1 MALIILRCIFLIKVG
16 GVSAIINTSLSD
28 TSTTVPWIVFSSIMG
43 GAVLVV
49 IGDIYAPKKKL
60 TLSHPFI
67 LGS

>member
-1 MALIILRCIFLIKVG
+1 MALIILRCIFLMCAG

-49 IGDIYAPKKKL
+49 IGDIYAPKKKN
-60 TLSHPFI
+60 
-67 LGS
+67 